1 MTLRRVRDWR
11 VLTALVGVALGAA
24 LVSCTSNQSASGFA
38 RLPGAQLR
46 VLGAWSGS
54 EQAHFEAVLHGFAQ
68 RTGASVTYISAEHSV
83 PAALDARFAAGDP
96 PDVALL
102 PQPGLLRH
110 YAAAQR
116 LMPLDSATSAV
127 VRRDYSPIWQS
138 LASANGTLY
147 GVWFKAA
154 NKSLLWYDVGA
165 FERAGMAPPDE
176 LSGLLAGARRL
187 RASGV
192 VPFSVGGG
200 DQWTLTDWF
209 ENLYLQLAGPHD
221 YDRLATHKL
230 AWTDP
235 SVQTTLGFMTQLLA
249 PPFLRGGVAGAL
261 GTGFEDSVAHAFTTP
276 PGAAMVA
283 EGDFVAGVI
292 AARTKAR
299 IGTDVDVAPFPLA
312 NRAVPAVVGGG
323 DVAVQLRSSPA
334 AAELMRYLATPA
346 AAAIWAAAGSFISA
360 NLELDLSVYPDD
372 VTRSIARSLLEAGDG
387 FRFDL
392 SDLQPAAF
400 GSAPNAGMQG
410 ALRGLLISH
419 DVAGTAQRLET
430 AAAAAYATSPR

>member
-1 MTLRRVRDWR
+1 
-11 VLTALVGVALGAA
+11 
-24 LVSCTSNQSASGFA
+24 
-38 RLPGAQLR
+38 
-46 VLGAWSGS
+46 
-54 EQAHFEAVLHGFAQ
+54 
-68 RTGASVTYISAEHSV
+68 
-83 PAALDARFAAGDP
+83 
-96 PDVALL
+96 
-102 PQPGLLRH
+102 
-110 YAAAQR
+110 
-116 LMPLDSATSAV
+116 
-127 VRRDYSPIWQS
+127 
-138 LASANGTLY
+138 
-147 GVWFKAA
+147 
-154 NKSLLWYDVGA
+154 
-165 FERAGMAPPDE
+165 
-176 LSGLLAGARRL
+176 
-187 RASGV
+187 
-192 VPFSVGGG
+192 
-200 DQWTLTDWF
+200 
-209 ENLYLQLAGPHD
+209 
-221 YDRLATHKL
+221 
-230 AWTDP
+230 
-235 SVQTTLGFMTQLLA
+235 
-249 PPFLRGGVAGAL
+249 
-261 GTGFEDSVAHAFTTP
+261 
-276 PGAAMVA
+276 MVA

>member
-1 MTLRRVRDWR
+1 MLGRVRGWC
-11 VLTALVGVALGAA
+11 VLTALVGVALSAT
-24 LVSCTSNQSASGFA
+24 LVSCTTEQSGNGFVQLQGA
-38 RLPGAQLR
+38 RLV

-54 EQAHFEAVLHGFAQ
+54 EQKRFEAVLHRFTE
-68 RTGASVTYISAEHSV
+68 RTGASVTYVSAEHSV
-83 PAALDARFAAGDP
+83 PATLDARFAGGDP

-110 YAAAQR
+110 YAAARR
-116 LMPLDSATSAV
+116 LVPLDSATSAA
-127 VRRDYSPIWQS
+127 VRRDYSPVWQS
-138 LASANGTLY
+138 LASADGTLY

-176 LSGLLAGARRL
+176 LGGLLDAARAL

-192 VPFSVGGG
+192 VPFSVGGR

-209 ENLYLQLAGPHD
+209 ENLYLQPAGPHD
-221 YDRLATHKL
+221 YDLLAAHDL
-230 AWTDP
+230 GWTDP
-235 SVQTTLGFMTQLLA
+235 SVETTLGFMAQLLA
-249 PPFLRGGVAGAL
+249 PQFLRGGVAGAP
-261 GTGFEDSVAHAFTTP
+261 GTGFEDSVARAFTRP

-292 AARTKAR
+292 TAQTKAH
-299 IGTDVDVAPFPLA
+299 IGIDVDVAPFPA
-312 NRAVPAVVGGG
+312 AHSAVPAVVGGG

-334 AAELMRYLATPA
+334 AAELMRYLATPT
-346 AAAIWAAAGSFISA
+346 AAAIWAAAGGFISA
-360 NLELDLSVYPDD
+360 NLELDLSLYPND

-400 GSAPNAGMQG
+400 GSTPDAGMQG
-410 ALRGLLISH
+410 ALQGLLIGH
-419 DVAGTAQRLET
+419 DVGGTAQRLEA
-430 AAAAAYATSPR
+430 AAAAAYAASPR

>member
-1 MTLRRVRDWR
+1 MLGRVRGWC
-11 VLTALVGVALGAA
+11 VLTALVGVALSAT
-24 LVSCTSNQSASGFA
+24 LLSCTTEQSGNGFA
-38 RLPGAQLR
+38 RLQGARLV

-54 EQAHFEAVLHGFAQ
+54 EQRQFEAVLHGFTE
-68 RTGASVTYISAEHSV
+68 RTGASVTYVSAEHSV
-83 PAALDARFAAGDP
+83 PAALDARFAGGAP

-116 LMPLDSATSAV
+116 LVPLDSATSAV

-138 LASANGTLY
+138 LASADDTLY

-176 LSGLLAGARRL
+176 LGGLLDAARAL
-187 RASGV
+187 RASGM
-192 VPFSVGGG
+192 VPFSVGGA
-200 DQWTLTDWF
+200 DEWTLTDWF

-221 YDRLATHKL
+221 YDLLAAHDL

-235 SVQTTLGFMTQLLA
+235 SVKTTLDFMAQLLA
-249 PPFLRGGVAGAL
+249 PQFLRGGLAGAL
-261 GTGFEDSVAHAFTTP
+261 GTGFEDSVARAFSRP

-292 AARTKAR
+292 TAQTKAR
-299 IGTDVDVAPFPLA
+299 IGIDVDVAPFPA
-312 NRAVPAVVGGG
+312 AHSAVPAVVGGG

-346 AAAIWAAAGSFISA
+346 AAAIWAAAGGFISA
-360 NLELDLSVYPDD
+360 NLELDLSAYPDD

-400 GSAPNAGMQG
+400 GSTPDVGMQG

-419 DVAGTAQRLET
+419 DVSGTAKRLEA
-430 AAAAAYATSPR
+430 AAAAAYAASPR

>member
-1 MTLRRVRDWR
+1 MLGRVRAWR
-11 VLTALVGVALGAA
+11 VLTAVMGVALAAA

-46 VLGAWSGS
+46 ILGAWSGS
-54 EQAHFEAVLHGFAQ
+54 EQAHFEAVLHGFAE

-116 LMPLDSATSAV
+116 LVPLDSSTSAV
-127 VRRDYSPIWQS
+127 VRRDYSSIWQS
-138 LASANGTLY
+138 LASVDGTSY

-154 NKSLLWYDVGA
+154 NKSLLWYDVGS
-165 FERAGMAPPDE
+165 FERAGLAPPDE
-176 LSGLLAGARRL
+176 LSRLLEVAQAL
-187 RASGV
+187 RARGV
-192 VPFSVGGG
+192 TSFSIGGR

-209 ENLYLQLAGPHD
+209 ENLYLQLAGPHN
-221 YDRLATHKL
+221 YDLLAAHDL

-235 SVQTTLGFMTQLLA
+235 SVRTTLRFMTQLLA
-249 PPFLRGGVAGAL
+249 PRFMRGGVVGAL
-261 GTGFEDSVAHAFTTP
+261 GTGFEDSVSRAFGRP

-292 AARTKAR
+292 TARTTAR
-299 IGTDVDVAPFPLA
+299 VGIDVDVAPFPA
-312 NRAVPAVVGGG
+312 AHSAVPTVVGGG
-323 DVAVQLRSSPA
+323 DVAVQLRSSHA

-346 AAAIWAAAGSFISA
+346 AAAIWAAAGGFISA

-400 GSAPNAGMQG
+400 GSTPGAGMQG

-419 DVAGTAQRLET
+419 DVATTAKRLEA
-430 AAAAAYATSPR
+430 AAAAAYAASPR

>member
-1 MTLRRVRDWR
+1 
-11 VLTALVGVALGAA
+11 
-24 LVSCTSNQSASGFA
+24 
-38 RLPGAQLR
+38 
-46 VLGAWSGS
+46 
-54 EQAHFEAVLHGFAQ
+54 
-68 RTGASVTYISAEHSV
+68 
-83 PAALDARFAAGDP
+83 
-96 PDVALL
+96 
-102 PQPGLLRH
+102 
-110 YAAAQR
+110 
-116 LMPLDSATSAV
+116 
-127 VRRDYSPIWQS
+127 
-138 LASANGTLY
+138 
-147 GVWFKAA
+147 
-154 NKSLLWYDVGA
+154 
-165 FERAGMAPPDE
+165 
-176 LSGLLAGARRL
+176 
-187 RASGV
+187 
-192 VPFSVGGG
+192 
-200 DQWTLTDWF
+200 
-209 ENLYLQLAGPHD
+209 
-221 YDRLATHKL
+221 
-230 AWTDP
+230 
-235 SVQTTLGFMTQLLA
+235 
-249 PPFLRGGVAGAL
+249 
-261 GTGFEDSVAHAFTTP
+261 
-276 PGAAMVA
+276 MVA

-299 IGTDVDVAPFPLA
+299 IGTDVDVARFPLA

-400 GSAPNAGMQG
+400 GSTPNAGMQG

>member
-1 MTLRRVRDWR
+1 MLGRVRGWR
-11 VLTALVGVALGAA
+11 VLTAVMGVALAAA
-24 LVSCTSNQSASGFA
+24 LVSCTSSQSASGFA

-54 EQAHFEAVLHGFAQ
+54 EQAHFEAVLHGFAE
-68 RTGASVTYISAEHSV
+68 RTGASVTYISAQHSV
-83 PAALDARFAAGDP
+83 PAALDARFTAGDP

-110 YAAAQR
+110 YAFARR
-116 LMPLDSATSAV
+116 LVPLDGATSAV

-165 FERAGMAPPDE
+165 FERAGIAPPDE
-176 LSGLLAGARRL
+176 LSQVPAAAQALKAI
-187 RASGV
+187 GV
-192 VPFSVGGG
+192 TPFSVGGR

-209 ENLYLQLAGPHD
+209 ENLYLQLVGPHD
-221 YDRLATHKL
+221 YDLLATHDL

-235 SVQTTLGFMTQLLA
+235 SVQTTLRFMAQLLA
-249 PPFLRGGVAGAL
+249 PQFMRGGLAGAL
-261 GTGFEDSVAHAFTTP
+261 GTGFEDSVARAFGTP

-283 EGDFVAGVI
+283 EGDFVAGVVT
-292 AARTKAR
+292 AQTKAR
-299 IGTDVDVAPFPLA
+299 IGIDVDVAPFPA
-312 NRAVPAVVGGG
+312 AHSAVPAVVGGG

-334 AAELMRYLATPA
+334 VAELMRYLATAA
-346 AAAIWAAAGSFISA
+346 AAAIWAAAGGFISA

-400 GSAPNAGMQG
+400 GSTPDVGMQG
-410 ALRGLLISH
+410 DLRRLLVSH
-419 DVAGTAQRLET
+419 DIAGTAQRLE
-430 AAAAAYATSPR
+430 AAAAAAFAASPR

>member
-1 MTLRRVRDWR
+1 MLGRVRGWC
-11 VLTALVGVALGAA
+11 VLTALVGVGLSAT
-24 LVSCTSNQSASGFA
+24 LVSCTTEQSGNGFA
-38 RLPGAQLR
+38 RLQGARLV

-54 EQAHFEAVLHGFAQ
+54 EQRQFEAVLHGFTE
-68 RTGASVTYISAEHSV
+68 RTGASVTYVSAEHSV
-83 PAALDARFAAGDP
+83 PAALDARFAGGAP

-116 LMPLDSATSAV
+116 LVPLDSATSAV
-127 VRRDYSPIWQS
+127 VRRDYSPVWQS

-165 FERAGMAPPDE
+165 FERAGIAPPGE
-176 LSGLLAGARRL
+176 LSGLLGAAQAL
-187 RASGV
+187 RAIGV
-192 VPFSVGGG
+192 APFSVGGG

-209 ENLYLQLAGPHD
+209 ENLYLQLAGSHD
-221 YDRLATHKL
+221 YDLLAGHDL
-230 AWTDP
+230 AWTDT
-235 SVQTTLGFMTQLLA
+235 SVQTTLQFMAQLLA
-249 PPFLRGGVAGAL
+249 PQFLRSGLAGAL
-261 GTGFEDSVAHAFTTP
+261 GTGFEDSVARAFSRP

-292 AARTKAR
+292 TAQTKAR
-299 IGTDVDVAPFPLA
+299 IGVDVDVAPFPA
-312 NRAVPAVVGGG
+312 ARSAVPAVVGGG
-323 DVAVQLRSSPA
+323 DVAVQLRTSPA

-346 AAAIWAAAGSFISA
+346 AAAIWAGAGGYISA

-400 GSAPNAGMQG
+400 GSTPDVGMQG

-419 DVAGTAQRLET
+419 DVSGTAKRLEA
-430 AAAAAYATSPR
+430 AAAAAYAASPR

>member
-1 MTLRRVRDWR
+1 MLGRVRGWC
-11 VLTALVGVALGAA
+11 VLTAVLGVALSAT
-24 LVSCTSNQSASGFA
+24 LVSCTSDQSNNGFA

-54 EQAHFEAVLHGFAQ
+54 EQTQFEAVLRGSTA
-68 RTGASVTYISAEHSV
+68 RTGASVTYLSAEHSV
-83 PAALDARFAAGDP
+83 PAVLDARFAAGDP
-96 PDVALL
+96 PEVALL
-102 PQPGLLRH
+102 PQPGLLKH
-110 YAAAQR
+110 YAAAQQ
-116 LMPLDSATSAV
+116 LVPLDSTTSAV

-138 LASANGTLY
+138 LASADGTLY

-154 NKSLLWYDVGA
+154 NKSLVWYDVAA
-165 FERAGMAPPDE
+165 FERAGLAPPDE
-176 LSGLLAGARRL
+176 LTGLPATEQAL
-187 RASGV
+187 RALGV
-192 VPFSVGGG
+192 TAFSVGGG

-221 YDRLATHKL
+221 YDLLAAHHL
-230 AWTDP
+230 PWTDP
-235 SVQTTLGFMTQLLA
+235 SVQATLLSMTELLA
-249 PPFLRGGVAGAL
+249 PQFMRGGVAGAL
-261 GTGFEDSVAHAFTTP
+261 GTGFEDSVARAFGTP

-346 AAAIWAAAGSFISA
+346 AAAIWAAAGGFISA

-400 GSAPNAGMQG
+400 GSTPNAGMQG

>member
-1 MTLRRVRDWR
+1 MMLSRVRSWR
-11 VLTALVGVALGAA
+11 VVTVIVGVVLSAV
-24 LVSCTSNQSASGFA
+24 LVSCTSDKSANGFA
-38 RLPGAQLR
+38 QLQGARLV
-46 VLGAWSGS
+46 VLAAWSGS
-54 EQAHFEAVLHGFAQ
+54 EQRQFEAVLHGFAQ
-68 RTGASVTYISAEHSV
+68 LTQASVTYVSAEHGV
-83 PAALDARFAAGDP
+83 PAALDKRFAAGDP

-102 PQPGLLRH
+102 PQPGLLRK
-110 YAAAQR
+110 YAAAER
-116 LMPLDSATSAV
+116 LVPLDNATSAV
-127 VRRDYSPIWQS
+127 VRRDYSPVWQS
-138 LASANGTLY
+138 LASAEGKLY

-176 LSGLLAGARRL
+176 LRGLLPAARTI

-192 VPFSVGGG
+192 APFSVGGA

-209 ENLYLQLAGPHD
+209 ENLYLQLAGAHD
-221 YDRLATHKL
+221 YDLLAAHQI

-235 SVQTTLGFMTQLLA
+235 SVQTTLGYMAQLLA
-249 PPFLRGGVAGAL
+249 PQFLRGGVAGAL
-261 GTGFEDSVAHAFTTP
+261 DTSFQDSVTHAFSAP

-283 EGDFVAGVI
+283 EGDFVAGVVT
-292 AARTKAR
+292 AQTKAR
-299 IGTDVDVAPFPLA
+299 IGIDVDVAPFPAA

-323 DVAVQLRSSPA
+323 DIAVQLRSSQA

-346 AAAIWAAAGSFISA
+346 AAAIWARAGGFISA

-400 GSAPNAGMQG
+400 GSTPNTGMQG
-410 ALRGLLISH
+410 ALREFLLSH
-419 DVAGTAQRLET
+419 DVPGTAQRLEV
-430 AAAAAYATSPR
+430 AAAAAYAAGPR

>member
-1 MTLRRVRDWR
+1 MLGRVRGWC
-11 VLTALVGVALGAA
+11 VLTALVGVALSAT
-24 LVSCTSNQSASGFA
+24 LLSCTTEQSGNGFA
-38 RLPGAQLR
+38 RLQGARLV

-54 EQAHFEAVLHGFAQ
+54 EQRQFEAVLHGFTE
-68 RTGASVTYISAEHSV
+68 RTGASVTYVSAEHSV
-83 PAALDARFAAGDP
+83 PAALDARFAGGAP

-116 LMPLDSATSAV
+116 LVPLDSATSAV

-138 LASANGTLY
+138 LASADDTLY

-176 LSGLLAGARRL
+176 LGGLLNAARAL

-192 VPFSVGGG
+192 VPFSVGGA
-200 DQWTLTDWF
+200 DEWTLTDWF

-221 YDRLATHKL
+221 YDLLAAHDL

-235 SVQTTLGFMTQLLA
+235 SVKTTLDFMAQLLA
-249 PPFLRGGVAGAL
+249 PQFLRGGLAGAL
-261 GTGFEDSVAHAFTTP
+261 GTGFEDSVARAFSRP

-292 AARTKAR
+292 TAQTKAR
-299 IGTDVDVAPFPLA
+299 IGIDVDVAPFPA
-312 NRAVPAVVGGG
+312 AHSAVPAVVGGG

-346 AAAIWAAAGSFISA
+346 AAAIWAAAGGFISA
-360 NLELDLSVYPDD
+360 NLELDLSAYPDD

-400 GSAPNAGMQG
+400 GSTPDVGMQG

-419 DVAGTAQRLET
+419 DVSGTAKRLEA
-430 AAAAAYATSPR
+430 AAAAAYAASPR

>member
-1 MTLRRVRDWR
+1 MV
-11 VLTALVGVALGAA
+11 AAMVGVALSAV
-24 LVSCTSNQSASGFA
+24 LMSCTSDHSANGFA
-38 RLPGAQLR
+38 RLQGARLV

-54 EQAHFEAVLHGFAQ
+54 EQKQFEAVLHGFAQ
-68 RTGASVTYISAEHSV
+68 QTQASVIYVSAEHGV
-83 PAALDARFAAGDP
+83 PAALDRRFAAGDP

-116 LMPLDSATSAV
+116 LVPLDNATSFV

-138 LASANGTLY
+138 LASVDGKLY

-154 NKSLLWYDVGA
+154 NKSLLWYDVAA
-165 FERAGMAPPDE
+165 FERAGLAPPSE
-176 LSGLLAGARRL
+176 LSGLLPATRTI

-192 VPFSVGGG
+192 PPFSVGGG

-209 ENLYLQLAGPHD
+209 ENLYLQLAGAHD
-221 YDRLATHKL
+221 YDLLAAHDL

-235 SVQTTLGFMTQLLA
+235 SVQTTLRYMTQLLA
-249 PPFLRGGVAGAL
+249 PQFVRGGVAGAL
-261 GTGFEDSVAHAFTTP
+261 GTGFEDSVTRAFSTP

-292 AARTKAR
+292 TDQTNAR
-299 IGTDVDVAPFPLA
+299 IGIDVDVAPFPA
-312 NRAVPAVVGGG
+312 AQPAVPAVVGGG
-323 DVAVQLRSSPA
+323 DVAVQLRSSRA

-346 AAAIWAAAGSFISA
+346 AAAIWARAGGFISA

-392 SDLQPAAF
+392 SDLQPTAF
-400 GSAPNAGMQG
+400 GSTPNTGMQG
-410 ALRGLLISH
+410 ALRALLINH
-419 DVAGTAQRLET
+419 DVPATAQRLEV
-430 AAAAAYATSPR
+430 AAAAAYAANPR

>member
-1 MTLRRVRDWR
+1 MLGRVRGWR
-11 VLTALVGVALGAA
+11 VLTALVGVALSAT
-24 LVSCTSNQSASGFA
+24 LVSCTTEQSGNGFA
-38 RLPGAQLR
+38 RLQGARLV

-54 EQAHFEAVLHGFAQ
+54 EQRQFEAVLHGFTE
-68 RTGASVTYISAEHSV
+68 RTGASVTYVSAEHSV
-83 PAALDARFAAGDP
+83 PAALDARFAGGAP

-116 LMPLDSATSAV
+116 LVPLDSATSAV

-138 LASANGTLY
+138 LASADDTLY

-176 LSGLLAGARRL
+176 LGGLLDAARAL

-192 VPFSVGGG
+192 VPFSVGGA
-200 DQWTLTDWF
+200 DEWTLTDWF

-221 YDRLATHKL
+221 YDLLAAHDL

-235 SVQTTLGFMTQLLA
+235 SVETTLDFMAQLLA
-249 PPFLRGGVAGAL
+249 PQFLRGGLAGAL
-261 GTGFEDSVAHAFTTP
+261 GTGFEDSVARAFSRP

-292 AARTKAR
+292 TAQTKAR
-299 IGTDVDVAPFPLA
+299 IGIDVDVAPFPA
-312 NRAVPAVVGGG
+312 AHSAVPAVVGGG

-346 AAAIWAAAGSFISA
+346 AAAIWAAAGGFISA
-360 NLELDLSVYPDD
+360 NLELDLSAYPDD

-400 GSAPNAGMQG
+400 GSTPDVGMQD
-410 ALRGLLISH
+410 ALRGFLISH
-419 DVAGTAQRLET
+419 DVSGTARRLEA
-430 AAAAAYATSPR
+430 AAAAAYAASPR